1 MADAALGAGHADAAH
16 GRFEALRACLAE
28 PKVVVGGGFILFL
41 LVLAIFAPWI
51 APKDPLEQDVILGAT
66 PPVWM
71 AGGEAGHWLGTDD
84 LGRDIL
90 SRVIYGSRVALT
102 VAFVAASLAAALGSV
117 LGLLAGW
124 RGGWVD
130 AIVSR
135 AVEIWMA
142 FPPVLLSIL
151 LVAVVGAGVGSVIAA
166 IAIIDWT
173 RFCRVVRAETIN
185 QASSDYVTAARA
197 VGFSRTRILIREIF
211 PNVLPVLI
219 ALVSLEMGI
228 AVIVEAILSFVG
240 LSVSSDTPTWGGM
253 IAQGR
258 QFIHQ
263 GAWILAAPL
272 IMLFLTV
279 LAFNLL
285 GEGLRRALDP
295 VLQAVS
301 EPILAVHGL
310 SAVSQRDRTSIL
322 HDVSLTVDRGE
333 TRGLVGESGAGKTTI
348 GKAILGILPR
358 AIRVTGGKI
367 RFDGQDL
374 LTMPEASLRRL
385 VGERIALIPQD
396 PMTALNPGRR
406 IEGQLTDGLRL
417 WRGLDS
423 GAARKIALNLL
434 EEVHIRDPERVL
446 GCYPHELSGGM
457 RQRVLI
463 AAAFAMEPKLI
474 VADEPTTALDVTVQ
488 KQILRLVRAMQ
499 RAHGTAVLFVTH
511 NLGVVAQVCDDV
523 TLLFG
528 GRVIEQGRTA
538 EMFERPRHPY
548 TQALLDA
555 CPRYDRPKA
564 ALRPVP
570 AEVIARL
577 RAEAAAP

>member
-28 PKVVVGGGFILFL
+28 PKVVIGGGFILFL

-66 PPVWM
+66 PPAWM

-310 SAVSQRDRTSIL
+310 SAVSQRDRTPIL
-322 HDVSLTVDRGE
+322 HDVSLTVERGE
-333 TRGLVGESGAGKTTI
+333 TRGLVGESGAGKSTI

-358 AIRVTGGKI
+358 AVRVTGGKI
-367 RFDGQDL
+367 RFEGQDL

-423 GAARKIALNLL
+423 GAARKIALKLL

-463 AAAFAMEPKLI
+463 AAAFALEPKLI

-511 NLGVVAQVCDDV
+511 DLGVVAQVCDDV

-528 GRVIEQGRTA
+528 GRVVEQGRTA